1 MFTDCIGSRIVF
13 ARIRAAICNLF
24 IICTYVPHSKRSNPS
39 AADTIAQLDSLLRTV
54 PNNECVI
61 IIGDFNSCLPRSY
74 DKLTGR
80 WCVHVHP
87 DNHGGAQRLLNIM
100 KNQQLVAASTL
111 HKPRRN
117 HTNPI
122 FILRDTRY
130 KPKQLDYI
138 LCSSCWVTSVRS
150 SRVRWGISIQRWGR
164 KYDHGLVECSWK
176 AHPKAIKRTLCPDF
190 GALARNTNIAKTF
203 NDQVKNSLE
212 STTVHENSASDR
224 LQRLRMA
231 TQHAAKS
238 LPTLKPQPLKKRYV
252 SDNTKALYAERER
265 LFPQL
270 SKEKRKICDREIY
283 RSCRNDYRSYIN
295 SVIQD
300 IRNADCVGNTREIAR
315 LTKQIARSHKR
326 SDNIMPSRSGRGCHS
341 LIRNIY

>member
-1 MFTDCIGSRIVF
+1 MTHATSR
-13 ARIRAAICNLF
+13 
-24 IICTYVPHSKRSNPS
+24 
-39 AADTIAQLDSLLRTV
+39 
-54 PNNECVI
+54 
-61 IIGDFNSCLPRSY
+61 NSSTTFC
-74 DKLTGR
+74 
-80 WCVHVHP
+80 
-87 DNHGGAQRLLNIM
+87 AQRAGSP
-100 KNQQLVAASTL
+100 QFAA
-111 HKPRRN
+111 PEYARAFPFN
-117 HTNPI
+117 N
-122 FILRDTRY
+122 
-130 KPKQLDYI
+130 
-138 LCSSCWVTSVRS
+138 
-150 SRVRWGISIQRWGR
+150 GGR
-164 KYDHGLVECSWK
+164 KYDHALVECNWK
-176 AHPKAIKRTLCPDF
+176 AHPKANKRTLRPDF

-270 SKEKRKICDREIY
+270 SREERKLCDREIY

-300 IRNADCVGNTREIAR
+300 IRNADRVGNTREIAR

-326 SDNIMPSRSGRGCHS
+326 SDNIMPSRCGQGVPFTDSEQLLVAWQEFLGKKFSCADRPGAAYAPERPFAEAEDIVTFEEFDECLRAIHKGKS
-341 LIRNIY
+341 RAGTILQLKPTYLRNPQSRSCTKSFASCGIKRTFHQILSELFL